1 MLKKLEICSNNY
13 KTWKEIALKSKD
25 PQIVKKAAEKAFFW
39 IELQTSFLVLNEL
52 EKNMLTESERKKIL
66 NIKLNL
72 MKKLLSYAKKV
83 AEEL

>member
-52 EKNMLTESERKKIL
+52 EKNMLTESERRKIL

>member
-52 EKNMLTESERKKIL
+52 EKNILTESERKKIL

>member
-25 PQIVKKAAEKAFFW
+25 PQMIKKAAEKAFFW

-52 EKNMLTESERKKIL
+52 EKNLVTESERRKLL
-66 NIKLNL
+66 NMKLNL

>member
-13 KTWKEIALKSKD
+13 KVWKEIALKSKD
-25 PQIVKKAAEKAFFW
+25 PRMIKKAAEKAFFW

-52 EKNMLTESERKKIL
+52 ERGMFTPADRKRIL
-66 NIKLNL
+66 KIKLNL
-72 MKKLLSYAKKV
+72 MKRLLSYAKKV

>member
-25 PQIVKKAAEKAFFW
+25 PRMIKKAAEKAFFW

-52 EKNMLTESERKKIL
+52 EKNLITESERKKLL
-66 NIKLNL
+66 NMKLNL